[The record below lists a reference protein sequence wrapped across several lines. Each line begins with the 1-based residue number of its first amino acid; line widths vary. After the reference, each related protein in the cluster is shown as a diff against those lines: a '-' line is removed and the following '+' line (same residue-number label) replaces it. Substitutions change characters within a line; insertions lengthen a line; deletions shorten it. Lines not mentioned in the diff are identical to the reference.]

1 MNAMRFPRFSKLLL
15 NITTLIV
22 AVTCSPHSSINA
34 FAGTA
39 NTKTFQDSIAGLRVA
54 IFDIDAT
61 PPVGGQLAYDK
72 MVNRWDLGLRARG
85 IVLLGAGQPIVVCAV
100 DWLGICN
107 EGMDEFK
114 AAVAAAASTSPKR
127 VTVNVLHQHDA
138 PMYDPGAERIL
149 LQQGI
154 DPLPSQPVS
163 YEGSFA
169 REAIRRL
176 SAAVRAGIAL
186 AQPITHV
193 GFGTATISQVASN
206 RNIYGADGKV
216 RTTRMS
222 ATKDDSV
229 RAEPEGVID
238 PVLSM
243 ISFWNNDKAV
253 AVLSYYATHPQSYY
267 RTGVANP
274 DFPGVARFFRQLAV
288 PDALHIHFNGAG
300 GNIAAGKYNDGA
312 HENRLILAERMAAG
326 MKRAWESTIKQPIVP
341 DKIAWFTEP
350 VAIPPAGYLSRLQ
363 QQIEAGS
370 DTLQKN
376 HDLARKMA
384 WYNRCKA
391 GQTIDLACLH
401 INNARVLYMPG
412 ELFIEYQLAAKA
424 ELPNQFVA
432 MAAYG
437 DLGMGYIGTT
447 LAYAKGGYEVSARA
461 SSVAPEVEPVLMKAI
476 KKLLHQ

>member
-1 MNAMRFPRFSKLLL
+1 MRHPRVSNLLL
-15 NITTLIV
+15 NIITLLV
-22 AVTCSPHSSINA
+22 VVVFNSYGPANTV
-34 FAGTA
+34 AGTA
-39 NTKTFQDSIAGLRVA
+39 HARTFQDSTAGLRVA
-54 IFDIDAT
+54 VFDIDAT
-61 PPVGGQLAYDK
+61 PPVGSQLAYDK

-85 IVLLGAGQPIVVCAV
+85 IVLLGAGQPIVLCAV

-114 AAVAAAASTSPKR
+114 AAVAAAAATSPKR

-169 REAIRRL
+169 RETIRRL
-176 SAAVRAGIAL
+176 SAAVRASIAF
-186 AQPITHV
+186 AQPVTDV

-222 ATKDDSV
+222 ATKDASV

-243 ISFWNNDKAV
+243 ISFWNKDKAV

-326 MKRAWESTIKQPIVP
+326 MKHAWESTVKQPVSA
-341 DKIAWFTEP
+341 DKIRWSTEP
-350 VAIPPAGYLSRLQ
+350 VAIPPAGYLTRVQ

-370 DTLQKN
+370 DTMQKN

-391 GQTIDLACLH
+391 GQTIDLACLR
-401 INNARVLYMPG
+401 INDARVLYMPG

-424 ELPNQFVA
+424 ELPKQFVA
-432 MAAYG
+432 MGAYG

-447 LAYAKGGYEVSARA
+447 RAYAKGGYEVSERA
-461 SSVAPEVEPVLMKAI
+461 SSVAPEVEPVLMSAI